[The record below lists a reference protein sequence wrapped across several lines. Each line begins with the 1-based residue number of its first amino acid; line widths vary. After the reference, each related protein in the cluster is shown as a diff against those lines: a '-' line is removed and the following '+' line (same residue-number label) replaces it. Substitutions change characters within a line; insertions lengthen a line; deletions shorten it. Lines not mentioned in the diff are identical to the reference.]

1 MLLTHFPI
9 IYMITTTGSNQPLV
23 RFSFSPNENLR
34 FDELLQISTE
44 NQILRKVLL
53 VFSHLCEEMSFLS
66 TFAKQHFF
74 PTLSLFGVAVQEQ
87 EELDG
92 EKQLQFGRAI
102 PLLMDLWNFCARSN
116 FVVKSTIHQL
126 ASLYTETN
134 SNNKNLSTYL
144 GGPGGASTPSQ
155 WCHFDRVFE
164 SLSEL
169 LGVLITLDEIIL
181 QNSAFS
187 HHLTL
192 YKRMISK
199 GKLYIEK
206 IFTLLVMTEPER
218 YGTTKQN
225 VGKVYYLLEKVE
237 GDVLEDSIFKACV
250 NQAFDET
257 VAYTQLVQSES
268 GETTEQ
274 VEQININVQRN
285 KLLKIEFEHHLKT
298 QFEEILKTVMTQ
310 PTSTFVVQSAGTAS
324 LSGANTGGTFLES
337 ILEKRFEFVGFCGL
351 YTFYFNLWMD
361 NQTLKKL
368 FKQVWDFHKKIPLIH
383 LYGNTVW
390 SSAEFFV
397 AKVPDMVRVSGV
409 KNPKKEI
416 DQDRS
421 RYMDGLVKNL
431 FPTMVN
437 QLNLKMNIWES
448 RFESNFDVLATSGR
462 DVLAVEGSLIMQGLE
477 LSQQINTMVKNSI
490 YLHILAGKSL
500 SMSQVIQLC
509 NMVEMVKSIQN
520 SFYRKSPQLAKH
532 ISYMT
537 EFLTFRI
544 QNFLLVLKNRLQ
556 SKKKQSNAD
565 ADQLSAVL
573 LALHLL
579 DSGHAS
585 KKRLVLLNLT
595 LSVALGRAAGLF
607 KESEFDEVKVLLKKL
622 EILAHF
628 DVLLGEYCDC
638 SYLYW
643 NRLVIPAF
651 FDKIYENPARSPQLH
666 LMMSALQD
674 PLYNVLLSAKDGITP
689 TAVHLEDGGKS
700 LIEDYVKEVLSHFN
714 TKIVDPLCQE
724 IETDL
729 RLHIHNT
736 NVLKKKSLS
745 SNTKDLSPFFKMLG
759 PIRFYNKIIEVKR
772 LVESYLDKTFYD
784 FTVIALHDWKTY
796 EEMRNLAFEKY
807 GLNLINVYLP
817 GQTLEQGLDVLEI
830 TRNIHIFVSKFSY
843 NLNQNMFIEQSAK
856 SDAKNL
862 NVLHIKHIANSIRT
876 HGTGIMNTTINFVFR
891 FLGKKL
897 YIFSQFLFDDH
908 IKSRLLKDIRFYKD
922 EALKSL
928 DNKFPLKNAKKFIKD
943 VKKLGV
949 SPQSGLSYLDQFRVL
964 ITEIGNALGYVR
976 MVRAGGLRYIND
988 AIQFVPMNCF
998 PDVGDENDEKEQ
1010 LQPENTEST
1019 DATTDPTE
1027 PITTTEEKKEDDA
1040 NNISMLCKDVFSEET
1055 INAANNLHNV
1065 VLNMAKISQSQRSDY
1080 FKILETVF
1088 KNELLKEQNNHLRN
1102 FYIIIPALT
1111 LSFVEAMLIS
1121 KDKMIRSGK
1130 EASFTDDGFALGV
1143 AFILKVLGQN
1153 DKFDSLHWFESVA
1166 NTFNQEYQDTKR
1178 IMSEL
1183 SNKKND
1189 NKKKMTERER
1199 EKFIQNDDEL
1209 QTMNLTLNR
1218 ILSYKREFEL
1228 LFFSFSGARVFFR
1241 D

>member
-1 MLLTHFPI
+1 MQDSFHDDVVTQLLESHDQYQI
-9 IYMITTTGSNQPLV
+9 GSASGMPAVGSIGSSQPLI
-23 RFSFSPNENLR
+23 RFSFAPNENLR

-53 VFSHLCEEMSFLS
+53 VFAHLCEEMSFLS

-74 PTLSLFGVAVQEQ
+74 PALSLFGVTVQDQ
-87 EELDG
+87 DELDG

-116 FVVKSTIHQL
+116 YVVKSTIQQL
-126 ASLYTETN
+126 ASLFCDTN
-134 SNNKNLSTYL
+134 VNDKNLATYL
-144 GGPGGASTPSQ
+144 GGPGGSQ
-155 WCHFDRVFE
+155 SQYSHFERVYE
-164 SLSEL
+164 TLGEL

-187 HHLTL
+187 HQLTL

-199 GKLYIEK
+199 
-206 IFTLLVMTEPER
+206 VMTEPER

-237 GDVLEDSIFKACV
+237 GDVLDDSIFKSCI
-250 NQAFDET
+250 NQAFEDVVT
-257 VAYTQLVQSES
+257 YTQL
-268 GETTEQ
+268 
-274 VEQININVQRN
+274 N
-285 KLLKIEFEHHLKT
+285 KILKMEFEHHLKL
-298 QFEEILKTVMTQ
+298 QFEEILKT
-310 PTSTFVVQSAGTAS
+310 
-324 LSGANTGGTFLES
+324 
-337 ILEKRFEFVGFCGL
+337 RFDFVGFCGL
-351 YTFYFNLWMD
+351 YILYFNLWMD

-368 FKQVWDFHKKIPLIH
+368 FKQVWEFHKKCPIIH
-383 LYGNTVW
+383 LYGNTAW
-390 SSAEFFV
+390 SSAEFFL
-397 AKVPDMVRVSGV
+397 AKVPDMVRLSGV

-416 DQDRS
+416 EVDRS
-421 RYMDGLVKNL
+421 KYMDGLIKSL
-431 FPTMVN
+431 FPNMVN
-437 QLNLKMNIWES
+437 QLNLKMNIWQS
-448 RFESNFDVLATSGR
+448 RFESNFDVLASAGR
-462 DVLAVEGSLIMQGLE
+462 DVLAVEGSLLLQGLE
-477 LSQQINTMVKNSI
+477 LAQQINTLVKNGI
-490 YLHILAGKSL
+490 YLHILAAKSL
-500 SMSQVIQLC
+500 SMSQVLQLC
-509 NMVEMVKSIQN
+509 SMVEMVKSIQN

-532 ISYMT
+532 ISYIT
-537 EFLTFRI
+537 EFLTFKI
-544 QNFLLVLKNRLQ
+544 QRFLVVLRNRLQ
-556 SKKKQSNAD
+556 TKKKQSNAD

-579 DSGHAS
+579 DSGHPS
-585 KKRLVLLNLT
+585 KKRLVLLSLT
-595 LSVALGRAAGLF
+595 LSVAFSRASGLF
-607 KESEFDEVKVLLKKL
+607 KESEYEEVKVLMKRL
-622 EILAHF
+622 EVLAHF

-643 NRLVIPAF
+643 NRNVIPAF
-651 FDKIYENPARSPQLH
+651 FDKVYENPSRAPQLH

-674 PLYNVLLSAKDGITP
+674 PLYNVLLSSKDGITP
-689 TAVHLEDGGKS
+689 VAVHLEDGGKA
-700 LIEDYVKEVLSHFN
+700 LVDDYVDEIMSYFN
-714 TKIVDPLCQE
+714 AHIVDPLCQE

-736 NVLKKKSLS
+736 NVFKKKAIASQ
-745 SNTKDLSPFFKMLG
+745 TKDLSPFFKTLG
-759 PIRFYNKIIEVKR
+759 PIRFHNKLIEIKR
-772 LVESYLDKTFYD
+772 LVEKYLDKTFYD
-784 FTVIALHDWKTY
+784 FTIIALHDWKTY

-830 TRNIHIFVSKFSY
+830 TRNIHVFVSKFSY
-843 NLNQNMFIEQSAK
+843 NLNQNMFIEQCAK
-856 SDAKNL
+856 SEAKSL

-876 HGTGIMNTTINFVFR
+876 HGTGIMNTTINFVYR

-928 DNKFPLKNAKKFIKD
+928 DNKFPLKSAKKFIKD
-943 VKKLGV
+943 IKKLGL
-949 SPQSGLSYLDQFRVL
+949 SSQSGLSYLDQFRVL

-988 AIQFVPMNCF
+988 AIQFVPMNY
-998 PDVGDENDEKEQ
+998 
-1010 LQPENTEST
+1010 
-1019 DATTDPTE
+1019 
-1027 PITTTEEKKEDDA
+1027 DA
-1040 NNISMLCKDVFSEET
+1040 NNMSVLCKDVFSQET
-1055 INAANNLHNV
+1055 IEAANNLHNV

-1080 FKILETVF
+1080 FKTLETVF

-1111 LSFVEAMLIS
+1111 LSFVETMLIS
-1121 KDKMIRSGK
+1121 KDKMLRSGK

-1143 AFILKVLGQN
+1143 AFILKVLCQN
-1153 DKFDSLHWFESVA
+1153 EKFDSLHWFESVA
-1166 NTFNQEYQDTKR
+1166 MTFKQEYEDTKR
-1178 IMSEL
+1178 VMAEL
-1183 SNKKND
+1183 SQKKNEG
-1189 NKKKMTERER
+1189 NKKKMSEKER
-1199 EKFIQNDDEL
+1199 EKMIQNDDEL

>member
-1 MLLTHFPI
+1 MPAV
-9 IYMITTTGSNQPLV
+9 GS
-23 RFSFSPNENLR
+23 
-34 FDELLQISTE
+34 I
-44 NQILRKVLL
+44 
-53 VFSHLCEEMSFLS
+53 
-66 TFAKQHFF
+66 
-74 PTLSLFGVAVQEQ
+74 VQDQ
-87 EELDG
+87 DELDG

-116 FVVKSTIHQL
+116 YVVKSTIHQL
-126 ASLYTETN
+126 ASLFCEANTN
-134 SNNKNLSTYL
+134 DKNLSTYL
-144 GGPGGASTPSQ
+144 GGPGGSQNQ
-155 WCHFDRVFE
+155 WCHFERVFE

-169 LGVLITLDEIIL
+169 LGVLITLDEVIL

-199 GKLYIEK
+199 
-206 IFTLLVMTEPER
+206 VMTEPER

-237 GDVLEDSIFKACV
+237 GDVLDDSIFKSCI
-250 NQAFDET
+250 NQAFDDVVT
-257 VAYTQLVQSES
+257 YSQLVQNEN
-268 GETTEQ
+268 GETQEK
-274 VEQININVQRN
+274 VENVTINVQRN
-285 KLLKIEFEHHLKT
+285 KLLKAEVEFHLKL
-298 QFEEILKTVMTQ
+298 QFEEIMNTVFVQ
-310 PTSTFVVQSAGTAS
+310 PSATFQVQSSGAAS
-324 LSGANTGGTFLES
+324 LSGSNNTATFLES
-337 ILEKRFEFVGFCGL
+337 VLEKRQEFVEAFQASMG
-351 YTFYFNLWMD
+351 
-361 NQTLKKL
+361 
-368 FKQVWDFHKKIPLIH
+368 IPQKCPIIH

-390 SSAEFFV
+390 SSAEFFFT
-397 AKVPDMVRVSGV
+397 KVPDMVRVAGI

-416 DQDRS
+416 EADRS
-421 RYMDGLVKNL
+421 KYMENLMKSL

-448 RFESNFDVLATSGR
+448 RFESNFDVLASSGR
-462 DVLAVEGSLIMQGLE
+462 DVLAIEGSLLLQGLE
-477 LSQQINTMVKNSI
+477 LAQQINTLVKNGI

-500 SMSQVIQLC
+500 TMSQVLQLC
-509 NMVEMVKSIQN
+509 GMLY
-520 SFYRKSPQLAKH
+520 YRVL
-532 ISYMT
+532 
-537 EFLTFRI
+537 
-544 QNFLLVLKNRLQ
+544 NFQDSKLPCGLEKQTTN
-556 SKKKQSNAD
+556 KKKQSNAD

-585 KKRLVLLNLT
+585 RKRLVLLNLT
-595 LSVALGRAAGLF
+595 LAVAFSRAAGLF
-607 KESEFDEVKVLLKKL
+607 KESEYEEVKILMKRL
-622 EILAHF
+622 EVLAHF
-628 DVLLGEYCDC
+628 DEYLDEYCDC

-651 FDKIYENPARSPQLH
+651 FDKVYENPSRAPQLH

-674 PLYNVLLSAKDGITP
+674 PLYNVLLSSKDGTTP
-689 TAVHLEDGGKS
+689 TAVHLEDAGKALVNS
-700 LIEDYVKEVLSHFN
+700 YIDEVMTYFK

-724 IETDL
+724 VETDL

-736 NVLKKKSLS
+736 NVLKKKVIS
-745 SNTKDLSPFFKMLG
+745 SHTKDLSPFFKTLG
-759 PIRFYNKIIEVKR
+759 PIRFYDKIIEIKR
-772 LVESYLDKTFYD
+772 MVEQYLDKTFYD
-784 FTVIALHDWKTY
+784 FTILALHDWKTY
-796 EEMRNLAFEKY
+796 EEMRNLAYEKY
-807 GLNLINVYLP
+807 GLNLVNVYLP

-830 TRNIHIFVSKFSY
+830 TRNIHIFVAKFSY
-843 NLNQNMFIEQSAK
+843 NLNQNMFIEQCAK
-856 SDAKNL
+856 SDAKSL

-928 DNKFPLKNAKKFIKD
+928 DNKFPLKSAKSSSRTLRNWESIHKLVCLIWINSVFSSLKLVMPWDIKE
-943 VKKLGV
+943 K
-949 SPQSGLSYLDQFRVL
+949 
-964 ITEIGNALGYVR
+964 TENTT
-976 MVRAGGLRYIND
+976 
-988 AIQFVPMNCF
+988 
-998 PDVGDENDEKEQ
+998 
-1010 LQPENTEST
+1010 PENADSANPPT
-1019 DATTDPTE
+1019 DVTNN
-1027 PITTTEEKKEDDA
+1027 TTEEKKEDDA
-1040 NNISMLCKDVFSEET
+1040 NNISVLCKDVFSEET
-1055 INAANNLHNV
+1055 MNAANNLHKV
-1065 VLNMAKISQSQRSDY
+1065 VLNMAKISQSQQSDY
-1080 FKILETVF
+1080 FKTLETVF
-1088 KNELLKEQNNHLRN
+1088 KNEMMKEQNNHLRN

-1130 EASFTDDGFALGV
+1130 EASFTDDGFALGI

-1166 NTFNQEYQDTKR
+1166 MTFKQEYEDTKR
-1178 IMSEL
+1178 TMSEL
-1183 SNKKND
+1183 SQKKNEGGKNKKISE
-1189 NKKKMTERER
+1189 KER
-1199 EKFIQNDDEL
+1199 EKMMQNDDEL